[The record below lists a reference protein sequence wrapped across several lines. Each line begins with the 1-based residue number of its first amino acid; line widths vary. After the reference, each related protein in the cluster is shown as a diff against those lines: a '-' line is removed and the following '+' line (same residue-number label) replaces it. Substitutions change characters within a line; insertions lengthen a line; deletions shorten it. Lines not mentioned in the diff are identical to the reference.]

1 MFYICSTRPG
11 LASGI
16 TVYPRGRLIHFGNQC
31 VLDKL
36 SLNRVFEVTMRRIL
50 SRGFFKALTLALLV
64 GLVFGIA
71 QVGEPLENT
80 MQIARNKLRSHPA
93 SGAIVLV
100 AIDDRSVGEVG
111 SARWSG
117 SQLASLIR
125 RVDAAGARRIYLDA
139 ELGVTGL
146 PEHQAALESALAGA
160 RAQILLPARFSIN
173 PVSGTRSEYLPPAR
187 FARHARLVNTNLF
200 VWWDDAVWQHP
211 YAAQT
216 GNRLLPSLGSQLG
229 GAGGLSESLFP
240 IDYAIDIRSIPVLSA
255 SDIRDNRIAGQQLA
269 GRDIVIARTDIAT
282 EHYRA
287 PGVGLV
293 PSILFHLVAAETLRA
308 GHPVNL
314 GWAVPLLL
322 ALVLAAA
329 VLGFRRRSVAA
340 GILGIVLTG
349 SISGLVW
356 LEAYQVHAQLVPALA
371 ALLTAAVARAAG
383 SLRRSYRMRGTTNL
397 VTGMPN
403 LQALR
408 QSGLNRGIV
417 VCARVKTYAQITAT
431 LPPQDEKELVE
442 QIVGRLEFGAEGQ
455 QIYQADEGVFVWI
468 AGEGSEEGIVQQVE
482 GLQAL
487 FRSPIVIA
495 TRLIDIALTFGIDP
509 DASRPLAQRV
519 PSALV
524 AADEAARDGK
534 RWASFN
540 LASIEDADWAMS
552 VLGRLDQAIDNDELW
567 VAYQPKVD
575 CRTGQLVGAEAL
587 VRWTHPEKGQLQP
600 DQFIGAAERGGR
612 IERLTYFV
620 LDSALAGAALAQQSD
635 PRFTIAVNLS
645 VLLLN
650 SDTLVPTVEAL
661 LRKHNVAPK
670 RLTLEVTETS
680 TLGSAADQIANLQR
694 LADMGIQ
701 LSIDD
706 YGTGFSTLEYLRR
719 IPASEIKIDR
729 SFVSMLTNSQSDR
742 IMVNST
748 IQLAHSLGRKVVAEG
763 VESQEIL
770 DELKRMRCDIVQ
782 GYHTGR
788 PVPLTELLKRFQPP
802 EAQQAA

>member
-1 MFYICSTRPG
+1 M
-11 LASGI
+11 
-16 TVYPRGRLIHFGNQC
+16 
-31 VLDKL
+31 K
-36 SLNRVFEVTMRRIL
+36 RIL

-64 GLVFGIA
+64 GLVFGFA
-71 QVGEPLENT
+71 QLGEPFENM

-93 SGAIVLV
+93 SGSIVLV

-111 SARWSG
+111 TARWNG
-117 SQLASLIR
+117 SQLASLVR
-125 RVDAAGARRIYLDA
+125 RVDAAGARRIHVDA
-139 ELGVTGL
+139 ELGATGL
-146 PEHQAALESALAGA
+146 PDQMAALEAALAGA

-173 PVSGTRSEYLPPAR
+173 PVSGARSEYRPPAR

-211 YAAQT
+211 YAAPV
-216 GNRLLPSLGSQLG
+216 GGRLLPSLGSQLG
-229 GAGGLSESLFP
+229 GAASVSDSLFP
-240 IDYAIDIRSIPVLSA
+240 IDYGIDIRSIPVLSA
-255 SDIRDNRIAGQQLA
+255 SDILDNRIGARQLA
-269 GRDIVIARTDIAT
+269 GKDIVIARTDIAT

-287 PGVGLV
+287 PGAGLV

-308 GHPVNL
+308 GQPVNL
-314 GWAVPLLL
+314 GWTVPLALALLL
-322 ALVLAAA
+322 AVAILGFKRRSAAA
-329 VLGFRRRSVAA
+329 GVLGIALA
-340 GILGIVLTG
+340 G

-356 LEAYQVHAQLVPALA
+356 LEAFQIHAQLVPALA
-371 ALLTAAVARAAG
+371 ALLTAAFARAAA
-383 SLRRSYRMRGTTNL
+383 SLRRSYQMRGTTNMI
-397 VTGMPN
+397 TGMPN

-408 QSGLNRGIV
+408 QSGLNGGIV
-417 VCARVKTYAQITAT
+417 VCARVKNYAQITST

-455 QIYQADEGVFVWI
+455 QIYQADEGVFVWV
-468 AGEGSEEGIVQQVE
+468 AGEGREESIIQQVE

-495 TRLIDIALTFGIDP
+495 TRLIDIALTFGLDP
-509 DASRPLAQRV
+509 DASRSLAQRV
-519 PSALV
+519 SSALV
-524 AADEAARDGK
+524 AADEAAHDGK

-540 LASIEDADWAMS
+540 PASIEDADWAMS
-552 VLGRLDQAIDNDELW
+552 LLGRLDHAIDHDELW
-567 VAYQPKVD
+567 VAYQPKLD

-587 VRWTHPEKGQLQP
+587 VRWTHPEKGPLQP

-620 LDSALAGAALAQQSD
+620 LDSALAAAATAQQRD

-645 VLLLN
+645 VLLLS
-650 SDTLVPTVEAL
+650 SDRLVPTVESL
-661 LRKHNVAPK
+661 LRKHGVAPK
-670 RLTLEVTETS
+670 LLTLEVTETS

-694 LADMGIQ
+694 LSDMGIQ

-788 PVPLTELLKRFQPP
+788 PLPLAELLKRFRPP
-802 EAQQAA
+802 DAQQAA